1 VFRPNWF
8 RRYHQKPNFL
18 SGELLERLH
27 SEICSSRYLA
37 PTTLN
42 SGFAGSLG
50 FSVTFQLSALNQ
62 ITSYLPSTVEYLK
75 KILDPECNAFFLN
88 PLVILESRSV
98 DAHIDCSLRSW
109 TRPEDP
115 PFPLKVSVLY
125 LEVPES
131 VEAGGELLLYPFDW
145 GPSAVVRPRP
155 NLLVEFRGDL
165 RHEVVPFTQKAPHPT
180 AHPSNS
186 GTRRVSLVC
195 EQYILPVELLKRI
208 PVHQLN
214 SQCDFELFLENE
226 LQIGTIG
233 NDAATRPASS
243 DAT

>member
-1 VFRPNWF
+1 MFRPNWLK
-8 RRYHQKPNFL
+8 RYHQQPNFL
-18 SGELLERLH
+18 ASELLERVH
-27 SEICSSRYLA
+27 GEVCNSPYLA

-50 FSVTFQLSALNQ
+50 FSVTFQRSALTQ
-62 ITSYLPSTVEYLK
+62 IKKYLPATCEYLD
-75 KILDPECNAFFLN
+75 IVLDPQCNAFFLN

-115 PFPLKVSVLY
+115 PFPVKVSVLY
-125 LEVPES
+125 LEIPKSMEK
-131 VEAGGELLLYPFDW
+131 GGELMIYPFDW
-145 GPSAVVRPRP
+145 GPAARIKPQP

-165 RHEVVPFTQKAPHPT
+165 RHEVVPFSQKE
-180 AHPSNS
+180 NEEK
-186 GTRRVSLVC
+186 TRRVSLVC
-195 EQYILPVELLKRI
+195 EQYQLPLELLTRI

-214 SQCDFELFLENE
+214 SLCNFEHFLENA
-226 LQIGTIG
+226 LQICASG